1 VAEQLKVVLCEFDV
15 EGGAVVL
22 HMLRF
27 RCSYGDYALLPEYP
41 REGDL
46 RGSGAVLLG
55 DEL

>member
-1 VAEQLKVVLCEFDV
+1 LKVVLCEFDV

-27 RCSYGDYALLPEYP
+27 RCSWDGDYALLPEYP